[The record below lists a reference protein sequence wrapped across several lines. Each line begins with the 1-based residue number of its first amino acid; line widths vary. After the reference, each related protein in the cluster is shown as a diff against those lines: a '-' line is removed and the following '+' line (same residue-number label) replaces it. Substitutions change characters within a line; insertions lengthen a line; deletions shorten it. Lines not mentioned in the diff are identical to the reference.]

1 MFRKISSQL
10 PLTEQFLP
18 CHSPCYLCLMT
29 WWCYPNGKTIQKET
43 VLYTRPWSI
52 ESGKICTNFEH
63 PKHLKPQFFEYFIN
77 FALAV
82 EIISA
87 VTSFCG
93 SEPEL
98 SQNCEILSHQH
109 KAYSLNTAADKKNNK
124 KKCILPAQSQEDNMD
139 RSLEMQFYCWP
150 SGKCFWGE
158 VVS

>member
-1 MFRKISSQL
+1 
-10 PLTEQFLP
+10 
-18 CHSPCYLCLMT
+18 MT
-29 WWCYPNGKTIQKET
+29 WWCYPKGKTIQKEI

-109 KAYSLNTAADKKNNK
+109 KAYSLNTAADKKNK
-124 KKCILPAQSQEDNMD
+124 KKKYFTCAVTGRQHGQIPGNAVLLLALWEMFLGGGGKLMFFNLSQC
-139 RSLEMQFYCWP
+139 SLLSTSDFLSWL
-150 SGKCFWGE
+150 F
-158 VVS
+158 